1 MPTVRPFAYNTGT
14 TISGTDQFGNIAVGV
29 SNIDYSINPG
39 GVKWWMG
46 PDEDPGYVVCGTE
59 PSGNQPNP
67 VGGPAF
73 VQFWRSSAKTEN
85 SFVSLTNY
93 TFTQV
98 FTTGLQAGEYLFSSG
113 YWTSYPCQPSNSVAP
128 TISGTNLIGNTL
140 TGSTGTWS
148 GVTSGYTYQWTS
160 NGTNIS
166 SATGTTFTITETQAG
181 ATIAFVVTATNGCGS
196 VSVTSSTITENSFI
210 STWNTSNTSAGSSTS
225 TQVTLPLESAGTYS
239 GTIYWGD
246 GTTSGLTYAN
256 RTRTY
261 ASAGTYVIKIAAT
274 TGNCTGFRFANTG
287 DRLKILSVQ
296 RWGNLRLGNNGNQ
309 FNGCSNINLTSVADV
324 LDTSGTTSFTGLFT
338 NCTSLTSIANV
349 NSWNVSA
356 VTNFQECFGNT
367 NFNSDISSW
376 NVSNGTSFDFMF
388 NGNTF
393 FNQDISSW
401 DVSKST
407 NFNFMFN
414 GATSFNKNIGSW
426 DVSKSTTFNSMFKG
440 ATSFNQNIGSWTIIT
455 STTVNMGSMF
465 EGATSFNQ
473 DIGSWRMYGVIDYN
487 KMFQNATAFN
497 NGGSS
502 SINNWTIRPILTN
515 YINMDNM
522 FNGATAFD
530 QNIGSWNIQYVD
542 RFNSFMAG
550 KTPSTFSSSNL
561 DSIYNG
567 WSTKTPVN
575 GRSISFGTAKY
586 TTSGASGRSTLT
598 TTYSW
603 TITDGGQA

>member
-256 RTRTY
+256 RTKTY

-274 TGNCTGFRFANTG
+274 SGNCTGFRFNNSG

-296 RWGNLRLGNNGNQ
+296 RWGNLRLGNNSGY
-309 FNGCSNINLTSVADV
+309 FNGCSNMNLTGVTDA
-324 LDTSGTTSFTGLFT
+324 LTTT
-338 NCTSLTSIANV
+338 NTTTFQTAFFQCSSLTGIANV
-349 NSWNVSA
+349 NSWDMSNV
-356 VTNFQECFGNT
+356 TILQECFRNS

-376 NVSNGTSFDFMF
+376 NVGNSTTFQLMF
-388 NGNTF
+388 NGNTS
-393 FNQDISSW
+393 FNQ
-401 DVSKST
+401 
-407 NFNFMFN
+407 
-414 GATSFNKNIGSW
+414 NIGSW
-426 DVSKSTTFNSMFKG
+426 DVSKSTNFTGMFNG
-440 ATSFNQNIGSWTIIT
+440 ATSFNQNIGSWIIIT
-455 STTVNMGSMF
+455 SSTVNMASMF

-487 KMFQNATAFN
+487 NMFKNATSFN

-502 SINNWTIRPILTN
+502 SINNWTIRPILTAF
-515 YINMDNM
+515 INMNNM
-522 FNGATAFD
+522 FENATAFD

-567 WSTKTPVN
+567 WSTKTPIS
-575 GRSISFGTAKY
+575 GRAISFGTAKY
-586 TTSGASGRSTLT
+586 TAAGAAGRSTLT

-603 TITDGGQA
+603 TITDGGQV